1 MKTIVIKSSGSILRQ
16 AQYKSCSLLL
26 SSEQDA
32 RITSGFKIDE
42 V

>member
-1 MKTIVIKSSGSILRQ
+1 MKTIVIESSGSILLP
-16 AQYKSCSLLL
+16 AVKL

-32 RITSGFKIDE
+32 RITSGFKMDE

>member
-1 MKTIVIKSSGSILRQ
+1 LKVVG
-16 AQYKSCSLLL
+16 ASCSLLL

-32 RITSGFKIDE
+32 RITSGFKMDE